1 MLLDLCYRERAL
13 LEERSVVEEIPPSPS
28 GYHVA
33 TLPSFLSLTP
43 QPFLL
48 PQLYQKC
55 FPSII
60 WQGHLILHQVSTSAP
75 HKGFSSLSSYLKYCL
90 WLFSKFSMFPFLYLL
105 KSVITFVYV
114 FVLLSFPME
123 INSPRAKWL

>member
-1 MLLDLCYRERAL
+1 MNFKKKKRPHRSVSNENILRFYIWSVMLLDLCYRDRAL
-13 LEERSVVEEIPPSPS
+13 LEEHGRGEIPPSPS

-43 QPFLL
+43 QPFPL
-48 PQLYQKC
+48 PQLCQKC

-60 WQGHLILHQVSTSAP
+60 WQSRLILHQVSTPAP

-90 WLFSKFSMFPFLYLL
+90 WLFSKFSIFLSCTY
-105 KSVITFVYV
+105 
-114 FVLLSFPME
+114 
-123 INSPRAKWL
+123 